1 MEIIVLL
8 IGIGVGFAL
17 TAVGTYFLMRREKQS
32 AAALTQEVAAL
43 RAAKETLAADNNN
56 LRTELQVTQAN
67 LRNAQEQAEK
77 DDRQRKATFQTELK
91 LLQEQMRSQYEEEM
105 KKRAAELKDT
115 NLNEMGHVVK
125 PLYDQ
130 IDNLRKAIDL
140 TKETNT
146 RNTASIAQSIRDI
159 FEHDKERD
167 KTTQTLANALKNRGK
182 VQGDWGEQVLA
193 NILSDSGLREG
204 EEYFVQD
211 NIKDETGKNLRPD
224 IVVKS
229 ADGTR
234 IVIDSKVSLS
244 AFSDY
249 VGAETDE
256 ERKAAEKANYDSIWQ
271 HVEELSAKD
280 YSTLVPNAAPIVL
293 MFVPNEGS
301 YILAMNHN
309 PALGSKAYQKN
320 VLIINPTNLMVVLR
334 LIFLTW
340 QNTRREKNYE
350 NICKAASKIYDKFV
364 VFANSYVTLGNQL
377 NTVRTTYERGTSQ
390 LREGNGNL
398 SSQLQ
403 KLLRFGATSA
413 KVIPEEL
420 QSLTGDENENPA
432 LEENNSL

>member
-1 MEIIVLL
+1 ML

-17 TAVGTYFLMRREKQS
+17 TAVGTYFLVRREKQS
-32 AAALTQEVAAL
+32 AATLSQEVATL
-43 RAAKETLAADNNN
+43 RAAKEALAADNNS
-56 LRTELQVTQAN
+56 LRTELQVTQTN

-256 ERKAAEKANYDSIWQ
+256 ERKAAEKTNYDSIWQ

-420 QSLTGDENENPA
+420 QSLTGEENENPA
-432 LEENNSL
+432 LEENNTP